1 MSGSDGDGFTPNPYN
16 FLNPVSEEQR
26 FADREEELQE
36 IRRYLSQAAADNYYH
51 IGITGNRAAGKSSL
65 LNRVEEVADEGD
77 HLAVKISLDSQIV
90 QDQLKFF
97 KELLDSIMA
106 EGADKGVIG
115 DSLLDSFRNKVESLD
130 PDVEVSLGYGSTY
143 LRAMQSQNPDPDI
156 PQRVLSDDLEDLYEK
171 VASNGKKSIVLLLDE
186 ADLLSKNDAILQK
199 IRNVFSDIDGYNLVL
214 SGTEELFE
222 RTDEVFSPM
231 SRLFKRIS
239 LGPFESQ
246 EKTKEC
252 ITKPLSEDEEE
263 DLDDQCVGEIHGI
276 TGGSPYEINLIA
288 HHMYR
293 RYNEGAD
300 EITLTPEVLDD
311 VAEELDR
318 IRESGHH
325 EIADDVKR
333 LLPNQLQVLVSLLEF
348 PRVPKEWLVE
358 FCLLD
363 RVETIEPDN
372 LSSVRS
378 SKEHTIDSLSN
389 QGMIQEDEDGNLSFA
404 GSEFDKTYLKYY
416 AASEGVIDD
425 VGEFRP
431 GMMGSTVQNLY
442 QKLVEE
448 IFLTDEFSEYR
459 VHTVFDRGAEVGERL
474 GEEMDVGEGKQLFM
488 LTANLTVPAG
498 ESRAIVEFS
507 PDEREKFYQNLS
519 NATRFRCDVEWMD
532 QGFVSQVRF
541 VDEGES
547 QSERL
552 EDRLNTLGNKLEY
565 LGYDI
570 LLEEEVQYYAEAVEA
585 SESSN
590 LEAAIQLYEEALE
603 INSSFARAWANKG
616 LMHQNIGET
625 GEALNC
631 YDEALELRPS
641 WAQVLKQKGIILVD
655 EERPEEALS
664 LLEQATDENS
674 GDWNSWHNKGRA
686 LMNLGRFED
695 AVDSFE
701 RAKKLNSESPIPVYA
716 EALCHL
722 NLGDF
727 NRAIP
732 HFETLLEDRDQD
744 HSSFPPMSE
753 VNHNYAIALSEV
765 GEYEEALEYY
775 QKVVEEQPG
784 NNQAWYNKAM
794 AEMELG
800 KGEEAIESLKQTGI
814 TDALDADLPELSESE
829 IEQLSTP
836 LELEEENSAQE
847 EEE

>member
-1 MSGSDGDGFTPNPYN
+1 MSGSDRESFTPNPYN

-36 IRRYLSQAAADNYYH
+36 IRRYLSQAAANNYYH
-51 IGITGNRAAGKSSL
+51 IGITGDRAAGKSSL

-90 QDQLKFF
+90 QNQLKFF

-115 DSLLDSFRNKVESLD
+115 DSLLDSFRNKVGSLD

-156 PQRVLSDDLEDLYEK
+156 PQRVLSDDLDGLYEK
-171 VASNGKKSIVLLLDE
+171 VESNGKKSIVLLLDE

-199 IRNVFSDIDGYNLVL
+199 IRNVFSDIEGYNLVL

-252 ITKPLSEDEEE
+252 ITKPLSEEEE
-263 DLDDQCVGEIHGI
+263 KDLDDQCIGEIHGI
-276 TGGSPYEINLIA
+276 TGGSPYEINLVA
-288 HHMYR
+288 HHMYK

-300 EITLTPEVLDD
+300 EITLTPDVLDD

-325 EIADDVKR
+325 KIADDVKR

-348 PRVPKEWLVE
+348 PDVPKEWLVE

-363 RVETIEPDN
+363 RVETIEPEN

-378 SKEHTIDSLSN
+378 SKELTIDSLSD
-389 QGMIQEDEDGNLSFA
+389 QGMIQEDGDENLSFA

-416 AASEGVIDD
+416 AASEGVIND
-425 VGEFRP
+425 VADFRP
-431 GMMGSTVQNLY
+431 GMVGSAIQNLY

-448 IFLTDEFSEYR
+448 IILTNEFSEYR
-459 VHTVFDRGAEVGERL
+459 VHTVFDRGAEVGKEL
-474 GEEMDVGEGKQLFM
+474 DEMDIGEGKQLFM
-488 LTANLTVPAG
+488 ISANLTIPEG

-507 PDEREKFYQNLS
+507 PDEREKFYQNIP

-541 VDEGES
+541 VEGGEEKS
-547 QSERL
+547 ARL
-552 EDRLNTLGNKLEY
+552 EDRLNTLRNKLEY
-565 LGYDI
+565 LDYDI

-585 SESSN
+585 SKSDN
-590 LEAAIQLYEEALE
+590 LGAAIQLYEEALE

-616 LMHQNIGET
+616 LVHQNRGET
-625 GEALNC
+625 GVALEC
-631 YDEALELRPS
+631 YDEALELRPN
-641 WAQVLKQKGIILVD
+641 WAQVLKQKGIILLY
-655 EERPEEALS
+655 EERPEEALP
-664 LLEQATDENS
+664 LLEQAVGENS
-674 GDWNSWHNKGRA
+674 GDWNSWNNKGRA

-701 RAKKLNSESPIPVYA
+701 RAENLNPESPIPVYA

-722 NLGDF
+722 NLDNPEKAVTRFGILF
-727 NRAIP
+727 
-732 HFETLLEDRDQD
+732 EDRDTHHTD
-744 HSSFPPMSE
+744 FPPTSE
-753 VNHNYAIALSEV
+753 AKHNYAIALSET
-765 GEYEEALEYY
+765 GEHQKALKYYEE
-775 QKVVEEQPG
+775 VVEEQPQ
-784 NNQAWYNKAM
+784 NSKAWYNKAM
-794 AEMELG
+794 AEMEID
-800 KGEEAIESLKQTGI
+800 KVEDAIESLRQTEI
-814 TDALDADLPELSESE
+814 ADTLDSDLRNLSESE
-829 IEQLSTP
+829 IEQLSAP
-836 LELEEENSAQE
+836 VELEKNNSTKE
-847 EEE
+847 DEK